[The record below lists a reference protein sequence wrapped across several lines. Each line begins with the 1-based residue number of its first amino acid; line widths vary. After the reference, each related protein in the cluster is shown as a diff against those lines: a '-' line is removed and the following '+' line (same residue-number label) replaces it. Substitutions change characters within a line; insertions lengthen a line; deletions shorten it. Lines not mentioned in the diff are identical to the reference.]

1 MKIINK
7 VKNLFA
13 GAGNSKKPP
22 IEIKEKQQTT
32 VDPQEEGFY
41 LNQKAMQY
49 EKDQDIS
56 NAIKYYELCIQSNF
70 EGSHPYNRLAI
81 LYRKQKDYNNEIRV
95 IEQAISIFTDIKSKG
110 YREFE
115 LTEKINKF
123 QDRLSKAKALREKQ
137 KGH

>member
-1 MKIINK
+1 
-7 VKNLFA
+7 
-13 GAGNSKKPP
+13 
-22 IEIKEKQQTT
+22 
-32 VDPQEEGFY
+32 
-41 LNQKAMQY
+41 MQY
-49 EKDQDIS
+49 EKEQEIS